1 LVRNTLAIAGREF
14 RVYFGSPPA
23 YLITA
28 VFLVITGYGF
38 GWTSVTY
45 METTIQG
52 FLGWGS
58 FFLLFLGPAL
68 TMRLFAEE
76 EKLGTIELLMTSPVR
91 DIEVVLGK
99 YLASLGTLLMM
110 LAITLYYPL
119 LLAWFGDPD
128 WGPIASGYLGIFLI
142 GAVFLS
148 IGIFSSTLT
157 SNQIVAYVVGS
168 AIVLVLWFIGQAAG
182 VAGDKVGVVFRYI
195 SISSYFPAF
204 GRGIIDTN
212 ALIYFLSIIAVFLFL
227 TIRSLE
233 TRRWR

>member
-1 LVRNTLAIAGREF
+1 LIRNTLAIAGKELRI
-14 RVYFGSPPA
+14 YFGSAPA

-38 GWTSVTY
+38 GWTSITY

-76 EKLGTIELLMTSPVR
+76 DKMGTLELLLTAPVR

-99 YLASLGTLLMM
+99 YLASLGTLLIM

-119 LLAWFGDPD
+119 LLSWFGAPD
-128 WGPIASGYLGIFLI
+128 WGPIASGYLGIFLL

-148 IGIFSSTLT
+148 IGLFASTLT

-168 AIVLVLWFIGQAAG
+168 ALVLVLWFIGYAAG
-182 VAGDKVGVVFRYI
+182 VAGDKVGAVFRYI

-212 ALIYFLSIIAVFLFL
+212 AIIYYISIIVIFVFL